1 MGSMASG
8 NNIVDQMGV
17 LNISGNVIPQIWY
30 KTITK
35 TTGKPYLLAITLLAD
50 IVYWYRP
57 KEVRDE
63 ASGQI
68 VGWHKKFKGDLLQ
81 KTYQQYADLLGESKR
96 SVKAALDRLEELSVI
111 RKEFRDIE
119 YENGLTMYN
128 LMYIALNVDVLAK
141 LTYSEKTWESAEL
154 QDFVP
159 PPTKNCTTPLQ
170 KTGEGV
176 TENCWGTYRNPE
188 GDIQEMVGGDT
199 ENSSTSLQKNV
210 SPHTEICKTNTYI
223 TTENTYRDIYPI
235 NQSYGNEKRAEIY
248 KADNDMIDV
257 MDDASAYMKIIR
269 ENIEYGYHMKYD
281 SVQDREL
288 FEELYG
294 VICDVVCV
302 RRKSVKVN
310 GEDYPY
316 ELVKSKFLKLDSGHL
331 EYVINSMKGIDS
343 KITNIRAYMVTALY
357 NAPDTINHYYQQMV
371 QHDMYT
377 GELGK
382 KEILSQ

>member
-1 MGSMASG
+1 MGSLASG
-8 NNIVDQMGV
+8 NYIVDQMGV

-63 ASGQI
+63 ASGQL
-68 VGWHKKFKGDLLQ
+68 VGWHKKFKSDLLQ

-96 SVKAALDRLEELSVI
+96 SVKAALDRLEELDVI

-141 LTYSEKTWESAEL
+141 LTYPEKTWESAEL

-176 TENCWGTYRNPE
+176 TENCRGTYRNPE
-188 GDIQEMVGGDT
+188 GDI
-199 ENSSTSLQKNV
+199 
-210 SPHTEICKTNTYI
+210 
-223 TTENTYRDIYPI
+223 
-235 NQSYGNEKRAEIY
+235 
-248 KADNDMIDV
+248 
-257 MDDASAYMKIIR
+257 
-269 ENIEYGYHMKYD
+269 
-281 SVQDREL
+281 
-288 FEELYG
+288 
-294 VICDVVCV
+294 
-302 RRKSVKVN
+302 
-310 GEDYPY
+310 
-316 ELVKSKFLKLDSGHL
+316 
-331 EYVINSMKGIDS
+331 
-343 KITNIRAYMVTALY
+343 
-357 NAPDTINHYYQQMV
+357 
-371 QHDMYT
+371 
-377 GELGK
+377 
-382 KEILSQ
+382 

>member
-1 MGSMASG
+1 MGSLASG
-8 NNIVDQMGV
+8 NYIVDQMGV

-141 LTYSEKTWESAEL
+141 LTYPEKTWESAEL

-159 PPTKNCTTPLQ
+159 PPTKNCTIPLQ
-170 KTGEGV
+170 KTREGV
-176 TENCWGTYRNPE
+176 TENCRGTYRNPE

-199 ENSSTSLQKNV
+199 ENSSTPLQKNV
-210 SPHTEICKTNTYI
+210 SPHTEICRTNTYI
-223 TTENTYRDIYPI
+223 TTENTYRDI
-235 NQSYGNEKRAEIY
+235 
-248 KADNDMIDV
+248 
-257 MDDASAYMKIIR
+257 
-269 ENIEYGYHMKYD
+269 
-281 SVQDREL
+281 
-288 FEELYG
+288 
-294 VICDVVCV
+294 
-302 RRKSVKVN
+302 
-310 GEDYPY
+310 
-316 ELVKSKFLKLDSGHL
+316 
-331 EYVINSMKGIDS
+331 
-343 KITNIRAYMVTALY
+343 
-357 NAPDTINHYYQQMV
+357 
-371 QHDMYT
+371 
-377 GELGK
+377 
-382 KEILSQ
+382 

>member
-1 MGSMASG
+1 MGSLASG
-8 NNIVDQMGV
+8 NYIVDQMGV

-63 ASGQI
+63 VSGQI

-96 SVKAALDRLEELSVI
+96 SVKAALDRLEELGVI

-141 LTYSEKTWESAEL
+141 LTYPEKTGKSAEL

-170 KTGEGV
+170 KTGEDV
-176 TENCWGTYRNPE
+176 TENCRGTYRTPE

-199 ENSSTSLQKNV
+199 KNSRAPLQKNV
-210 SPHTEICKTNTYI
+210 SSHTEICGTNTYI

-235 NQSYGNEKRAEIY
+235 NQSDDNGKRAEIY
-248 KADNDMIDV
+248 EADNDMIDV
-257 MDDASAYMKIIR
+257 MDDASVYMKIIR

-281 SVQDREL
+281 SFQDREL

-302 RRKSVKVN
+302 KRKSVKVN

-316 ELVKSKFLKLDSGHL
+316 DLVKSKFLKLRGGHL
-331 EYVINSMKGIDS
+331 EYVMNSMRGIDS

-377 GELGK
+377 GELRE
-382 KEILSQ
+382 KEVLSQ